1 MRIRTTPLAGMLAL
15 VTAGCG
21 YTIQATTDYDR
32 RANFA
37 NYHTFFMM
45 KGRSSG
51 NPLMDHR
58 VEDDVRMELTIR
70 GWDEV
75 PEGEGLA
82 AVVVHA
88 ATKTKHSYETFYDGW
103 GGWRWG
109 GTRTATTYVEEYKV
123 GSVAVDIF
131 DASAKELIWRGA
143 ASDALT
149 GNAEKDAS
157 ITRKAITKL
166 FHDFPPGHQAAQ

>member
-1 MRIRTTPLAGMLAL
+1 
-15 VTAGCG
+15 
-21 YTIQATTDYDR
+21 
-32 RANFA
+32 
-37 NYHTFFMM
+37 MM

-109 GTRTATTYVEEYKV
+109 GTRTATTYVEADKG
-123 GSVAVDIF
+123 GSVTVDILH
-131 DASAKELIWRGA
+131 APAKELIWRGA
-143 ASDALT
+143 PSAALT
-149 GNAEKDAS
+149 GN
-157 ITRKAITKL
+157 
-166 FHDFPPGHQAAQ
+166 P